1 MLERRDALRAR
12 DDGARRDSEGD
23 REAGHG
29 DAPRD
34 STPEAGRVGIDRE
47 RQARPM
53 SLHTGFQVLHGDPH
67 GPTHRD
73 DRLEPDGLAMLRGK
87 YLAKPADRSGHD
99 HREA

>member
-1 MLERRDALRAR
+1 
-12 DDGARRDSEGD
+12 
-23 REAGHG
+23 
-29 DAPRD
+29 
-34 STPEAGRVGIDRE
+34 
-47 RQARPM
+47 M

-99 HREA
+99 HREADRAHHRAGHEAREREAETERGDHGPRGRRRHLNAFHAFTFRSGRRS